1 MLGSRNMHCKA
12 CKQLSVVSR
21 CCAACLTLPCCPL
34 LPLAAVGTMTV
45 RAADLNVTCL
55 PVAPA
60 AASGS
65 GSDSGSSSGGVPAYV
80 WAIVGV
86 VAAAVVAAAITT
98 ALLVRRRRLRRAGS
112 IVGVPKD
119 PERAE
124 EAADGAPQ
132 AGAPPQEDDSPCNSP
147 GASTE
152 LQDGLWRSRCGLW
165 WCTPFFVMYGGMQC
179 CLICCPWARCAAH
192 CSRCEEAMVDVN
204 LPPVPMSAC
213 R

>member
-1 MLGSRNMHCKA
+1 MPDIAL
-12 CKQLSVVSR
+12 LPPV
-21 CCAACLTLPCCPL
+21 TLPCCPL
-34 LPLAAVGTMTV
+34 PRLAAVGTMTV

-55 PVAPA
+55 PVSPA

-65 GSDSGSSSGGVPAYV
+65 GSDSGSSGGGVPAYV

-86 VAAAVVAAAITT
+86 VAAAVVAAAITA

-112 IVGVPKD
+112 VVGLPKD

-152 LQDGLWRSRCGLW
+152 LQDGLWRSRSALGGRAPFWSCLVACTAVWTAVLWSVVPCTAFHKRAMAGVDRLLRPGLLA
-165 WCTPFFVMYGGMQC
+165 G
-179 CLICCPWARCAAH
+179 
-192 CSRCEEAMVDVN
+192 D
-204 LPPVPMSAC
+204 
-213 R
+213 